1 MRRGDTRALLLA
13 GLLEGRAHGYELMQR
28 LGEHSGGQWRPSPG
42 SVYPQL
48 QQLED
53 EGLVTVIATD
63 GRRVYELTDLGR
75 DQADPVTLDR
85 LAQQDGAGDSYR
97 ALHRELDQLHLAV
110 RQITA
115 AAEAPQIEQ
124 ATVMLRTARQ
134 SLYRLLADQ
143 D

>member
-13 GLLEGRAHGYELMQR
+13 SLLEGRAHGYELMQR
-28 LGEHSGGQWRPSPG
+28 LGERSGDQWRPSPG

-53 EGLVTVIATD
+53 EGLVTATATD
-63 GRRVYELTDLGR
+63 GRRVFELTDLGR
-75 DQADPVTLDR
+75 DQADPAALDR
-85 LAQQDGAGDSYR
+85 LAESDAVSDSHR

-115 AAEAPQIEQ
+115 AAGGPQLEQ
-124 ATVMLRTARQ
+124 ATALLRSTRR

-143 D
+143 E